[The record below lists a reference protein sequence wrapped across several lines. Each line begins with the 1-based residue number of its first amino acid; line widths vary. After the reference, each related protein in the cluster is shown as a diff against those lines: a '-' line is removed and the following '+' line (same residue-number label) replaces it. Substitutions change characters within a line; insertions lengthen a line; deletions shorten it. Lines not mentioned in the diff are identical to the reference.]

1 MKKLITIVFLLAFF
15 GWQFWLASHIK
26 PDLSEVGAAP
36 HKLHEIFGVHIPF
49 GGINVHTVVTTWIAI
64 GILVLLSLFFVDKP
78 QIIPSRSQAFFEII
92 IEGFLKLCDDTLGH
106 GLGRKY
112 FPYVMTVFLFIITS
126 NYLALLPF
134 HIFEDK
140 PTRDL
145 NTTLGMGL
153 LAFFVAH
160 ISGIK
165 IKGFLGYLKHYFE
178 PFIQIGKFSC
188 PNFIF
193 APLHIV
199 GEVGKVVS
207 HSFRLFGN
215 ITGETIIIVVVTN
228 LVHFW
233 LLPPVLSVYFIMLI
247 GAIQAFV
254 FTMLALTYLSI
265 QVKHEDE
272 EEHEEEVFDVA
283 KGELMSEAHAHKL
296 AEAKK
301 H

>member
-1 MKKLITIVFLLAFF
+1 MKKIIFWIFLILFF
-15 GWQFWLASHIK
+15 GWQFYLASHIK
-26 PDLSEVGAAP
+26 PDLSHVGAPP
-36 HKLHEIFGVHIPF
+36 HKLHEFMGVHIPM
-49 GGINVHTVVTTWIAI
+49 GGVNMATIYTTWIVMGFLI
-64 GILVLLSLFFVDKP
+64 VFGMFMLDKP
-78 QIIPSRSQAFFEII
+78 QIIPSRSQAFIEII
-92 IEGFLKLCDDTLGH
+92 LEGFLKLCEDTLGPQM
-106 GLGRKY
+106 GRKY
-112 FPYVMTVFLFIITS
+112 FPYVMTVFLFILTS
-126 NYLALLPF
+126 NYLPLIPIHL
-134 HIFEDK
+134 FEEK

-145 NTTLGMGL
+145 NTTLGLGL
-153 LAFFVAH
+153 MAFFVAH

-165 IKGFLGYLKHYFE
+165 VKGFLGYLKHYFE
-178 PFIQIGKFSC
+178 PFIKIGKIEI

-233 LLPPVLSVYFIMLI
+233 LLPPVLNVYFIMLI

-265 QVKHEDE
+265 QVRHEDE
-272 EEHEEEVFDVA
+272 EEHEEVFDVE
-283 KGELMSEAHAHKL
+283 KGELTGEPHAHH
-296 AEAKK
+296 AMAGK

>member
-1 MKKLITIVFLLAFF
+1 MKKLIITIGLILFF
-15 GWQFWLASHIK
+15 AWQFHLAMHIT
-26 PDLSEVGAAP
+26 PDLSEVGKPP
-36 HKLHEIFGVHIPF
+36 HKIHELFGVHIPF
-49 GGINVHTVVTTWIAI
+49 GGINVHTILTTWIVI
-64 GILVLLSLFFVDKP
+64 GILVLMSLFLLDKP
-78 QIIPSRSQAFFEII
+78 QIVPSRTQAFLELI
-92 IEGFLKLCDDTLGH
+92 IEAFLKLCEDTLGSK
-106 GLGRKY
+106 LGRKY
-112 FPYVMTVFLFIITS
+112 FPYVMTVFLFIICS

-134 HIFEDK
+134 HLFEDK

-160 ISGIK
+160 LSGIR

-178 PFIQIGKFSC
+178 PFIKIGKWEI

-265 QVKHEDE
+265 QIRHDDE
-272 EEHEEEVFDVA
+272 EEHADVIDLE
-283 KGELMSEAHAHKL
+283 KGPLISEHEAHAV
-296 AEAKK
+296 AGAGK